1 MNDYITINPADI
13 LSLTSTRT
21 DRITLPIKPQTDD
34 VLFYAEQM
42 IAEATPV
49 DGYPDTDEGADRY
62 TADCL
67 RILDKSEI
75 SAVLTL
81 IPHRSRISA
90 SVDLTVTTPNG
101 QHPQRRY
108 VCRMD
113 DKVPAEI
120 ISVFFEAGAAG
131 LRADFR
137 EYFERHFN
145 EYNGTHA
152 A

>member
-1 MNDYITINPADI
+1 MNDHINITRTDV
-13 LSLTSTRT
+13 LSMTSTRY
-21 DRITLPIKPQTDD
+21 DRITLPIAQTAD
-34 VLFYAEQM
+34 VLFYAEAM
-42 IAEATPV
+42 LAEVTPTTS
-49 DGYPDTDEGADRY
+49 YPDTDEGADRY

-67 RILDKSEI
+67 RVLDKSEI
-75 SAVLTL
+75 GATVTLT
-81 IPHRSRISA
+81 PQPKRISA

-101 QHPQRRY
+101 QHLQRRY

-131 LRADFR
+131 LRADYR
-137 EYFERHFN
+137 EYFRRRFA
-145 EYNGTHA
+145 EYNGNTA

>member
-1 MNDYITINPADI
+1 MTTDYITIDSADI
-13 LSLTSTRT
+13 LSLTSTRY
-21 DRITLPIKPQTDD
+21 DRITLPIAQTAD
-34 VLFYAEQM
+34 VLFFAEALL
-42 IAEATPV
+42 AEATPV

-67 RILDKSEI
+67 GILDKSEI

-81 IPHRSRISA
+81 IPYRSRISA

-101 QHPQRRY
+101 QHLQRRY

-113 DKVPAEI
+113 GETAAEI
-120 ISVFFEAGAAG
+120 IKDFFEAGAAG
-131 LRADFR
+131 LREDFR
-137 EYFERHFN
+137 EYFQRRFA
-145 EYNGTHA
+145 EYNGNTA